1 MLIWTNANAKQ
12 RYCCNSKQDWKN
24 FPVLDCRIRYDW
36 FDRVKIK
43 QLQLISLIDLVD
55 LIDMGKLAL
64 IWTSL
69 NQKQKTLKMN
79 LGKDSEKSKS
89 GS

>member
-1 MLIWTNANAKQ
+1 MKEVRT
-12 RYCCNSKQDWKN
+12 
-24 FPVLDCRIRYDW
+24 PT
-36 FDRVKIK
+36 KIK
-43 QLQLISLIDLVD
+43 QQLQLISLIDLVD

-79 LGKDSEKSKS
+79 LGKRLGEE
-89 GS
+89 